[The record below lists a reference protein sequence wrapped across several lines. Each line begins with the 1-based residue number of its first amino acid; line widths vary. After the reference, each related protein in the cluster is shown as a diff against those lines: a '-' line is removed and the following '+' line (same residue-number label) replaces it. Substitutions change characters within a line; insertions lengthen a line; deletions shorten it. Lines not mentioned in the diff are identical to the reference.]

1 MVKGQQQKS
10 PNLSLWFF
18 HYQGGSCGEY
28 SGQGQPG
35 SKTAIFIPSFIYF
48 YIYIVVEV
56 LFYII
61 LVAKTGVMTQLINF
75 NRSRSCFSHVREILT
90 YKIQYNERQEIK
102 TWKIIVSIG
111 LKKLICISKP

>member
-1 MVKGQQQKS
+1 MVKGQQQRS
-10 PNLSLWFF
+10 PNLSLWLF

-35 SKTAIFIPSFIYF
+35 SMTAIFIPSFIYF

-90 YKIQYNERQEIK
+90 YKIQYNERQEI
-102 TWKIIVSIG
+102 
-111 LKKLICISKP
+111 

>member
-10 PNLSLWFF
+10 LNLSLWFF
-18 HYQGGSCGEY
+18 HYQGGSCGGEY

-61 LVAKTGVMTQLINF
+61 LAAKTVVMTQSINF
-75 NRSRSCFSHVREILT
+75 NWSQSCFSYVREILT
-90 YKIQYNERQEIK
+90 YKIQYNERQEI
-102 TWKIIVSIG
+102 
-111 LKKLICISKP
+111 